1 MLAKTRDE
9 LLTQNKKN
17 KTKRKDNNGYNLA
30 SSTETFTSN
39 TSSKISTYL
48 KRNLLLKSSPR
59 ETKLHSVKSPSET
72 KFLERISTNRI
83 HQET

>member
-83 HQET
+83 YQET